1 MGFNVN
7 EKETQEKTK
16 KKKTPP
22 REKGKCNF
30 LHYYYQPPQFSS

>member
-16 KKKTPP
+16 KKKPP

>member
-7 EKETQEKTK
+7 EKETRK
-16 KKKTPP
+16 KKKKENPP